1 MATLEEIERAIKT
14 LSREDY
20 HRLLERLQER
30 DQQEWDAQMDRDAA
44 SGKLDFL
51 REEARTE
58 RETGLLRDWPTVG
71 EQ

>member
-1 MATLEEIERAIKT
+1 VVTIEEIERAIDT

-20 HRLLERLQER
+20 YRLLERLQER

-51 REEARTE
+51 REEARGE
-58 RETGLLRDWPTVG
+58 REAGLLREWPPAKK
-71 EQ
+71 Q

>member
-1 MATLEEIERAIKT
+1 MVTIEEIERAIDT

-20 HRLLERLQER
+20 YRLLERLQER

-51 REEARTE
+51 REEARGE
-58 RETGLLRDWPTVG
+58 READLLREWPLTKK
-71 EQ
+71 Q